1 MFPSALSPTYIPSRY
16 CVEEVSGISKV
27 RGNFFE
33 TVARKLIDKANND
46 FLKQLFIGIAIKD
59 ENKYKY

>member
-1 MFPSALSPTYIPSRY
+1 M
-16 CVEEVSGISKV
+16 